1 MLTNTK
7 EDNPVLALLK
17 AFIPPT
23 GLGFSSPGFHV
34 VNYFYQGDLST
45 KAD

>member
-7 EDNPVLALLK
+7 DELLALALLK

-23 GLGFSSPGFHV
+23 DLGFSSPYFQA
-34 VNYFYQGDLST
+34 VNHF
-45 KAD
+45 